1 MFEPTKKK
9 FMRCCAP
16 DTRQGTIRTTSFEWP
31 TTRPEPHLYASQN
44 SVCAGIVA
52 RAALFS
58 EGGWDAFSKTPTA
71 SNSVICFRVELHL
84 GAEPTRHSGADS
96 RTAKDLSSPCG
107 GRCSRC
113 DRWRNGNGKGN
124 GNRRTV
130 LPSSRSESVGAL
142 VPATL
147 GRLAHTHELQGFRL
161 AARGRAH
168 RFRSFRGD
176 ERLLR
181 RCPQGLDGEL
191 SSPGPRQNGSA
202 TARRRNRGHDRPK
215 DLSQWPVR
223 PCA

>member
-96 RTAKDLSSPCG
+96 HTAKGLSSPCG
-107 GRCSRC
+107 GRCSRW
-113 DRWRNGNGKGN
+113 DRWRNGNGKSD
-124 GNRRTV
+124 GNRRIL
-130 LPSSRSESVGAL
+130 LPSQRSESAGAL
-142 VPATL
+142 VPATPGSL
-147 GRLAHTHELQGFRL
+147 GHTNELRGIPL
-161 AARGRAH
+161 AARGRTH
-168 RFRSFRGD
+168 RFRSIQGD
-176 ERLLR
+176 ERLFR
-181 RCPQGLDGEL
+181 GCPEGLDAEL
-191 SSPGPRQNGSA
+191 SSPGSRQNGSPA
-202 TARRRNRGHDRPK
+202 ASCGNRGQD
-215 DLSQWPVR
+215 
-223 PCA
+223 